1 MGLKIK
7 NSKNIITDGL
17 VLNLDASDKLSY
29 SGSGVTW
36 TDRSGNGYNSTLIN
50 GPDFTSAN
58 GGAIVFDGASD
69 RATFTTPI
77 GASSSQT
84 YEIWTNIIASSGA
97 AAGFA
102 YLLHNN
108 SNNHSTGNSY
118 LHIGVSSDGK
128 YTASLNGQYVNMNT
142 GVVASNSNIVQI
154 ILTWDGTTQ
163 KNYINAVLK
172 NSESLSGSVQN
183 FSTTTGMGDA
193 VQAGANGYREVQGR
207 VYSVKI
213 YNKALTQAEISQN
226 YNATKSRFGL

>member
-1 MGLKIK
+1 
-7 NSKNIITDGL
+7 
-17 VLNLDASDKLSY
+17 
-29 SGSGVTW
+29 
-36 TDRSGNGYNSTLIN
+36 
-50 GPDFTSAN
+50 
-58 GGAIVFDGASD
+58 
-69 RATFTTPI
+69 
-77 GASSSQT
+77 
-84 YEIWTNIIASSGA
+84 
-97 AAGFA
+97 
-102 YLLHNN
+102 
-108 SNNHSTGNSY
+108 
-118 LHIGVSSDGK
+118 
-128 YTASLNGQYVNMNT
+128 
-142 GVVASNSNIVQI
+142 VQI